1 MNRTALAIVLI
12 GIAALSI
19 IATAPVWA
27 SAVVV
32 GDSWV
37 SKAPMQ
43 EARGSLGVAV
53 VNGKIY
59 AVGGSVDT
67 IVGPVGYTGHVGT
80 NEEYDPETDTWVFK
94 ASMPTAR
101 SCFAIAVCQGKI
113 YCIGGYLGDARV
125 TGVNEVYAPETD
137 TWETKASM
145 PTARWLL
152 QADVVGGKIYL
163 ISGSDDKSDLL
174 SVTEVYDPATDSWT
188 TKAPIPTGTNL
199 YASAVVNNKI
209 YIISDQLT
217 QIYDSETDTWSSG
230 ADVPSYTIHG
240 AAGVTTGALAPKR
253 IYVMGV
259 TKPIAFGGPPPCLTQ
274 VYNPASDSWI
284 NGTSMPTNRVNFG
297 VAVINDTIYVVG
309 GHTYDSLGFIY
320 PSAANEQYTPIGYGT
335 PEPTDQSQSPSPTGY
350 GTPEPTDQSQSP
362 VPIYVTIGVASAAAI
377 TIITITAI
385 ALKKKQQKHKLNQPI
400 KLFIVN
406 RIID

>member
-43 EARGSLGVAV
+43 EARGNLGVAV

-59 AVGGSVDT
+59 AIGGSVDT
-67 IVGPVGYTGHVGT
+67 LYASYAYTGQVGT

-113 YCIGGYLGDARV
+113 YCIGGYLANSSNA
-125 TGVNEVYAPETD
+125 GVNEVYDPETD

-145 PTARWLL
+145 PTARRLL
-152 QADVVGGKIYL
+152 QANVVGDKIYL
-163 ISGSDDKSDLL
+163 IGGGGGGSVPL
-174 SVTEVYDPATDSWT
+174 TCEVYDPATDSWT
-188 TKAPIPTGTNL
+188 TKAPIPTGTTW
-199 YASAVVNNKI
+199 YASAVVDGKI
-209 YIISDQLT
+209 YIIRANRT
-217 QIYDSETDTWSSG
+217 QIYDAETDTWSSG
-230 ADVPSYTIHG
+230 ADAPYNTEQG

-259 TKPIAFGGPPPCLTQ
+259 TKPIAFGDPPPCLTQ

-297 VAVINDTIYVVG
+297 VAVVNDTIYVVG
-309 GHTYDSLGFIY
+309 GHTHDSLGFIY

-335 PEPTDQSQSPSPTGY
+335 PEPTDQTPTLSPTSY
-350 GTPEPTDQSQSP
+350 ETPDTTAQSQSP
-362 VPIYVTIGVASAAAI
+362 LPIYAVAASIAAI
-377 TIITITAI
+377 TIIAITAI

-400 KLFIVN
+400 
-406 RIID
+406 